1 MSSGP
6 PTRGRQEHAM
16 SKASELQP
24 NRAVGAKTPI
34 GWLDLLERGGLI
46 LLLGIVIVIFSF
58 LRPDTFATA
67 ANWRSIATSQP
78 VLAVAALALIVPL
91 IAGRFDISVG
101 ANLALCAIVTAAAM
115 SYHNLP
121 LGVAMILGVGTGAFV
136 GLINGYIVAFL
147 GVNSIIGTL
156 GIATILGGIVNG
168 YTGGIPISDKL
179 SPLLTDISIQSV
191 GGVPVLF
198 IIMVIVGALT
208 WFLLTQT
215 PYGRYLSAV
224 GANIESARLTGIR
237 VRLGCTEKFRHCRS
251 VGRDRRHSSNRVA
264 RQRRPV
270 TNRRHLYFAG
280 TSCGLPRGHDVEPR
294 PLLGSGNNNCAVF
307 PGHHRQRLG
316 ARGHPTMGYRCIQ
329 WGGGCACH
337 CHVCAAPST
346 PDGHSRNR
354 QINQ

>member
-1 MSSGP
+1 MSSEL
-6 PTRGRQEHAM
+6 PTRGRKEHAM

-34 GWLDLLERGGLI
+34 GRLELLERGGLI

-121 LGVAMILGVGTGAFV
+121 LGIAMILGVGTGAFV

-237 VRLGCTEKFRHCRS
+237 VDWVVLRS
-251 VGRDRRHSSNRVA
+251 FVIAGALAGIAGILQIGSQGNAGPSLIG
-264 RQRRPV
+264 V
-270 TNRRHLYFAG
+270 TFI
-280 TSCGLPRGHDVEPR
+280 LPA
-294 PLLGSGNNNCAVF
+294 LAAAF
-307 PGHHRQRLG
+307 LG
-316 ARGHPTMGYRCIQ
+316 ATTWSPGRYSVQGTIIALFFLGTTVSGLELVGTQPWVTDVFNG
-329 WGGGCACH
+329 
-337 CHVCAAPST
+337 AAVVLAIAMSAQLRRRRT
-346 PDGHSRNR
+346 GAAEIGR
-354 QINQ
+354 